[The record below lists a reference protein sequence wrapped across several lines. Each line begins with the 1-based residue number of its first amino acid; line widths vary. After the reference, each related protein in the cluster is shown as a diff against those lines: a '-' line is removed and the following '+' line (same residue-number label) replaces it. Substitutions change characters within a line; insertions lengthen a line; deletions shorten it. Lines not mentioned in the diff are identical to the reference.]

1 MAKMDFD
8 PIDFL
13 LLSLAFIGAGA
24 MAGII
29 SVNAFDVSLSDMAF
43 SGIGNG
49 VTLATLATAIAFAG
63 TIVTND
69 NADLNTLTEDVQDL
83 DTYYYGAVVA
93 SAGLLVG
100 WVFVGDVSSFFQS
113 SDLWGVA
120 YIGLTTTAHFALG
133 WML

>member
-1 MAKMDFD
+1 MKQNFD

-13 LLSLAFIGAGA
+13 LLALSFIGAGA

-29 SVNAFDVSLSDMAF
+29 TVNAFDVSLADMAF
-43 SGIGNG
+43 PNIGQGIS
-49 VTLATLATAIAFAG
+49 LATVATAVAFAG

-69 NADLNTLTEDVQDL
+69 NAELDTLAEDVQDL
-83 DTYYYGAVVA
+83 ETYYYGAVVL
-93 SAGLLVG
+93 SVGGLVG
-100 WVFVGDVSSFFQS
+100 WVFIGDVSSFVQS

-120 YIGLTTTAHFALG
+120 YIGVTTTAHFALG